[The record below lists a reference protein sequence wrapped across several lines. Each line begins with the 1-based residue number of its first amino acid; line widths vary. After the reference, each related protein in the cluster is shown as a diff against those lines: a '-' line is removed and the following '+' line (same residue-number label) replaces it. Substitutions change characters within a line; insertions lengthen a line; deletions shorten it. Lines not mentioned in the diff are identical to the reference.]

1 LWLDRRGVWVKFHS
15 QVGQDRFLLENFFR
29 GKRGGVFVDIGAYDG
44 ETFSNSAFFE
54 RTMGW
59 TGLCVEPLP
68 SAFERL
74 RASRKAICEQVCVA
88 DFEGE
93 AEFTEADD
101 PGRNEKMLSGLTA
114 QFDARHRRFMQQLSV
129 AQTMRTVPVTR
140 LSKLLEK
147 HGLFDI
153 DYCSIDTEGAELPI
167 LSELDFERFRVS
179 VLTVEDNSF
188 DERIPR
194 LMAAKGYDVFARLEQ
209 DIVFKRRDVK
219 ALPRTSVFCAVWHRD
234 PNRIEL
240 LRGHAANLARQTVPV
255 EPIYVFDG
263 GDKPPSWL
271 EGRAVSVR
279 EPLSIYQAWNV
290 ALSLVA
296 TPLAMNLNLDDRLAP
311 DAVELLER
319 HILRTGA
326 VMLGGEWKV
335 CYSQS
340 ETDDVA
346 PCYPA
351 DQLPF
356 VETWPPKPG
365 TLTRLGSG
373 TGERGTLGPATIWRM
388 DAHMALPRFPWR
400 LRDGTLLRGAGDL
413 AWWKMLASNPNFRVV
428 PLPIVIGNYHSHPED
443 QAEFRTPDE
452 RPLFNDPGVSLL

>member
-1 LWLDRRGVWVKFHS
+1 MKFHS

-44 ETFSNSAFFE
+44 DTFSNSLFFE

-68 SAFERL
+68 SAFAKL
-74 RASRKAICEQVCVA
+74 KASRKAICEHVCVA

-114 QFDARHRRFMQQLSV
+114 NFDNYHLRFMQQLSV
-129 AQTMRTVPVTR
+129 SRSTRTVRVTR

-147 HGLFDI
+147 HGIFEI
-153 DYCSIDTEGAELPI
+153 DYCSIDTEGAEIPI
-167 LSELDFERFRVS
+167 LSDLDFDRFRIS
-179 VLTVEDNSF
+179 VLTVEDNAH
-188 DERIPR
+188 DERIPK

-219 ALPRTSVFCAVWHRD
+219 PLSRTSVFCAVWHRD
-234 PNRIEL
+234 PDRAEL

-255 EPIYVFDG
+255 DPIYVFDG
-263 GDKPPSWL
+263 GDVPPSWL
-271 EGRAVSVR
+271 EGRAISVR
-279 EPLSIYQAWNV
+279 EPLTIYQAWNV

-311 DAVELLER
+311 DAVEFLER
-319 HILRTGA
+319 QILRTGA
-326 VMLGGEWKV
+326 TVAGGDWKV

-340 ETDDVA
+340 ETDDVV
-346 PCYPA
+346 PCFAA

-356 VETWPPKPG
+356 IGAWPPRPG
-365 TLTRLGSG
+365 SRTRLGSG
-373 TGERGTLGPATIWRM
+373 TRQRGTMGPATIWRM
-388 DAHMALPRFPWR
+388 EAHIGLPRFPWR
-400 LRDGTLLRGAGDL
+400 LRDGTLLETTGDL
-413 AWWKMLASNPNFRVV
+413 VWWKMMAENPNFKLLKIPV
-428 PLPIVIGNYHSHPED
+428 VIGNYHSHPAD
-443 QAEFRTPDE
+443 QAEFRGADE
-452 RPLFNDPGVSLL
+452 RSLLDDPGPSLL

>member
-1 LWLDRRGVWVKFHS
+1 MKFHS

-44 ETFSNSAFFE
+44 ETLSNSLFFE

-68 SAFERL
+68 SAFAKL
-74 RASRKAICEQVCVA
+74 RASRKAICENVCVA

-114 QFDARHRRFMQQLSV
+114 QFDSRHHRFMKHLSV
-129 AQTMRTVPVTR
+129 AQTSRKVQVTL

-147 HGLFDI
+147 HGIFDI
-153 DYCSIDTEGAELPI
+153 DYCSIDTEGAEIAI
-167 LSELDFERFRVS
+167 LTELDLNRFHIA
-179 VLTVEDNSF
+179 VLTVEDNSQ
-188 DERIPR
+188 DERLPQ
-194 LMAAKGYDVFARLEQ
+194 LMAAKGYDVFTRLEQ

-219 ALPRTSVFCAVWHRD
+219 PLARTSVICAVWHRD
-234 PNRIEL
+234 PNRHEL
-240 LRGHAANLARQTVPV
+240 LRGHAANLARQTVAV
-255 EPIYVFDG
+255 DPIYVFDG
-263 GDKPPSWL
+263 GDEPPSWL

-296 TPLAMNLNLDDRLAP
+296 SPLAMNLNLDDRLAP
-311 DAVELLER
+311 DAVEFMER

-326 VMLGGEWKV
+326 TVAGGDWKI
-335 CYSQS
+335 CYSQA

-351 DQLPF
+351 DKLPF
-356 VETWPPKPG
+356 VPHWPPRPG
-365 TLTRLGSG
+365 SLTRLGSG
-373 TGERGTLGPATIWRM
+373 TRERGTLGPATIWRM
-388 DAHMALPRFPWR
+388 DAHLGVPRYPWR
-400 LRDGTLLRGAGDL
+400 LRDGSLIQSAGDL
-413 AWWKMLASNPNFRVV
+413 AWWTLLSANPNGKI
-428 PLPIVIGNYHSHPED
+428 LPIPVVIGNYYSHPKD
-443 QAEFRTPDE
+443 QAEFRAADE
-452 RPLFNDPGVSLL
+452 RPLFNDPGISPL